1 MFSYKACVVNT
12 TKWSRRGGG
21 SGERK
26 LSVNLT
32 WDGDGS
38 HQGHCGNGLEGPTL
52 PPLVLRSIA
61 CSVPAWQPSFRAH
74 VFSSAMQGSLLTPFY
89 LHSLTPLTRSTPSLT
104 FALRKHEVNVH
115 FGAMCSA
122 VLAFF
127 LLWPRAPVDGTL
139 KELILHSFLLSL
151 LVAHLTALGNLRVKF
166 L

>member
-38 HQGHCGNGLEGPTL
+38 RRGHCGNGLEGPTL
-52 PPLVLRSIA
+52 PLLVLRSIA
-61 CSVPAWQPSFRAH
+61 CSVPDWQPSFCAH
-74 VFSSAMQGSLLTPFY
+74 VFSSAMQGRLLTPFHP
-89 LHSLTPLTRSTPSLT
+89 HSPTPLTPSMPSLT
-104 FALRKHEVNVH
+104 FALRKHEASVH
-115 FGAMCSA
+115 CGAMCSA

-127 LLWPRAPVDGTL
+127 LLWPRAPVDSTL
-139 KELILHSFLLSL
+139 KKLILHSFLLSL